1 MNPIIKQELRCDLC
15 DRIIFTPHTQ
25 IEGLNGV
32 FVIITCPNSNCENNG
47 ILLIMQPP
55 TVKRP
60 VWEVIGKVLVPG
72 SCAEVG
78 SCAGGQE
85 RTSGGRK

>member
-15 DRIIFTPHTQ
+15 SCFILTPHTQ

-32 FVIITCPNSNCENNG
+32 FVITTCPNSNCDNNG
-47 ILLIMQPP
+47 ILLIMRPP
-55 TVKRP
+55 TVKRQ

-78 SCAGGQE
+78 SCAGGQMHT
-85 RTSGGRK
+85 RGGRK